1 MFREK
6 PGRSGPGALLLLLL
20 HLPLLGL
27 LLLPFG
33 YFGTDTWWLDN
44 LGNLQLQ
51 WSFAAVVMLA
61 LTIRLPRLLLSLL
74 FGVYALLI
82 GIHFAPFYWP
92 APATADS
99 SPLIRI
105 AQLNLRYWNPNIDDI
120 VADLAQRPYD
130 VVVLQEISDESL
142 ASVSRL
148 TDTYSH
154 SIGSAS
160 AARFGSRHALF
171 SRWPLTDRRVHDLGY
186 LEGRVIDVGVVFE
199 PADTTIRM
207 LTLHPGAPRSD
218 TLWQLRNSTLEF
230 VGGLVGDSSHPWQV
244 VVGDLNVSPWSPHW
258 HRLLISGKLKNTAR
272 GQGYIPSWSP
282 FYVDHPGRYL
292 TSNYLDHSLVT
303 EGLVTVGKVYRTVTG
318 SDHALV
324 ETRLAIKRQPLT
336 RLAPPVTAIRR

>member
-1 MFREK
+1 MFQET
-6 PGRSGPGALLLLLL
+6 PGRFGPGRLALLLL
-20 HLPLLGL
+20 HLPLFGL

-33 YFGTDTWWLDN
+33 YFGAGTWWLDN

-51 WSFAAVVMLA
+51 WAFAAMALLA
-61 LTIRLPRLLLSLL
+61 LSLRLPRVLLGMLS
-74 FGVYALLI
+74 GAYALLI

-92 APATADS
+92 VPAATES
-99 SPLIRI
+99 SPTIRI
-105 AQLNLRYWNPNIDDI
+105 AQLNLRYWNPNIETI
-120 VADLAQRPYD
+120 VADLAHQPYD

-148 TDTYSH
+148 TDTYPH

-171 SRWPLTDRRVHDLGY
+171 SRWPLVDRQVHDLGY

-199 PADTTIRM
+199 PALTTIRM
-207 LTLHPGAPRSD
+207 ITLHPGAPRSE

-230 VGGLVGDSSHPWQV
+230 VGGLVENSGHPWQV

-258 HRLLISGKLKNTAR
+258 QRLMDNGKLTNTAR
-272 GQGYIPSWSP
+272 GHGYIPSWSP
-282 FYVDHPGRYL
+282 FNGNPLGRYL
-292 TSNYLDHSLVT
+292 TSSQLDHSLVT
-303 EGLVTVGKVYRTVTG
+303 ESLETVSKTYRTVDG

-324 ETRLAIKRQPLT
+324 ETQLAVKRQPLT
-336 RLAPPVTAIRR
+336 WLASPTAIRR